1 MAKRQVTR
9 RNLFLMG
16 LSGVS
21 ALGTAAVSRA
31 WRPSARQVASSSKG
45 QLIAQAGEGARDR
58 IAAALPTEMPQRI
71 LGRTA
76 VTLPIL
82 GLGGSASPLSRS
94 GQEKEAIALVERA
107 LELGVR
113 YFDTAANYGPSEER
127 LGKVL
132 PAQRESVF
140 IASKTSKRDRDG
152 AWRQLETTLKR
163 LQTNTLDLWQFHAL
177 TYDWDL
183 DTILDRKNGAIAAAE
198 EAREQGLVKFLGI
211 TGHHNPDIIAKGLRR
226 YPFDTALVPINAA
239 DIHTPSPFIKG
250 VLPVAEERDVGI
262 IAMKVPAYGRL
273 LQPGVLTGMGQ
284 AMGYALSQ
292 PGVRCCIIAA
302 DTLEQLEEN
311 VRVAK
316 AFQPLSTAELT
327 EIESKTV
334 SVWGK
339 NSFFR
344 DWA

>member
-1 MAKRQVTR
+1 MAKRKVTR

-16 LSGVS
+16 LSGVG

-31 WRPSARQVASSSKG
+31 RRPSGRQVASSTERQPSSR
-45 QLIAQAGEGARDR
+45 IVEAAPDR
-58 IAAALPTEMPQRI
+58 TAASLPAEMPQRI

-132 PAQRESVF
+132 PAHRESVF

-152 AWRQLETTLKR
+152 AWRELETTLKR
-163 LQTNTLDLWQFHAL
+163 LQTDTLDLWQFHAL

-183 DTILDRKNGAIAAAE
+183 DTILDRKNGAIAAAT

-239 DIHTPSPFIKG
+239 DIHTRSPFIKG
-250 VLPVAEERDVGI
+250 ILPVAQERDVGI

-292 PGVRCCIIAA
+292 TGVRCCIIAA
-302 DTLEQLEEN
+302 DNLEQLEEN
-311 VRVAK
+311 VRVAR
-316 AFQPLSTAELT
+316 AFQPLSTAKLT
-327 EIESKTV
+327 EIERKTA
-334 SVWGK
+334 SVWK
-339 NSFFR
+339 KSSFFR
-344 DWA
+344 NWS